1 MSTALAIVPQG
12 IALPAHLQTAENAA
26 AVAASN
32 AAAAG
37 GIKTGGF
44 PKISIEGGKFHEVDA
59 GVDGGHPRTY
69 MVAPKPGQPA
79 SPLMCL
85 ETVIIAANP
94 ALVKTYYAAK
104 WTKGMAE
111 TPNCQSSNGVTPD
124 VGVPNKQAD
133 VCATCP
139 QNQWGSKISEA
150 TGKEVKACTD
160 SKQLAV
166 LPAADLTYKALGLN
180 VTPAA
185 LGDWGKYIK
194 ALSDRNI
201 PITSVVTNITF
212 DHTASFPKLQ
222 FSYNRFLTAEEYQL
236 VQQRAAGDD
245 VKAIVQP
252 QRTLAL
258 PAPAALPAL
267 PAPTPPVTVPV
278 QIPADA
284 AKAPV
289 QVATQPATGFGA
301 APVGTTVNTPV
312 TTPAPEATK
321 RVRRTREQIA
331 AAEAATAAAMTP
343 PPAAPSLDV
352 TLAYLPTEVLMV
364 VKAVGADSAA
374 GKALLAAYPKPVE
387 APAPNPTVAP
397 APAAPAPTAAA
408 PAGFGASVSAAVA
421 AAPAAQAPAAGTT
434 AAGASLKALLEAKLG
449 INKPAGA

>member
-1 MSTALAIVPQG
+1 MSTALALVPQG
-12 IALPAHLQTAENAA
+12 IALPVHLQTAEAA
-26 AVAASN
+26 AQVAASN

-44 PKISIEGGKFHEVDA
+44 PKISIEGGKFHEVDSA
-59 GVDGGHPRTY
+59 VDGGHPRTY
-69 MVAPKPGQPA
+69 MVAPKPGQQPL
-79 SPLMCL
+79 PLMCL

-104 WTKGMAE
+104 WVKGMAE

-124 VGVPNKQAD
+124 VGVPNKQAE

-236 VQQRAAGDD
+236 VQQRMTGDD
-245 VKAIVQP
+245 VKAIVSNT
-252 QRTLAL
+252 RTLALAAPATLPAL
-258 PAPAALPAL
+258 PAPAAA
-267 PAPTPPVTVPV
+267 AP
-278 QIPADA
+278 
-284 AKAPV
+284 APV
-289 QVATQPATGFGA
+289 QPTLPPVAHQPPQPAPAPAGFGA
-301 APVGTTVNTPV
+301 APAATAPTQVA
-312 TTPAPEATK
+312 TPAQEAPK
-321 RVRRTREQIA
+321 RVRRTRAQI
-331 AAEAATAAAMTP
+331 EADALGQAPQA
-343 PPAAPSLDV
+343 PAAPEPLD
-352 TLAYLPTEVLMV
+352 LSYLPENILTTVML
-364 VKAVGADSAA
+364 VGPDSPA
-374 GKALLAAYPKPVE
+374 GKALLARFPKPVA
-387 APAPNPTVAP
+387 APTSQQAQPTASS
-397 APAAPAPTAAA
+397 ATRSEPAAAS
-408 PAGFGASVSAAVA
+408 AGFGATA
-421 AAPAAQAPAAGTT
+421 AAPAAQAPAAGVTT
-434 AAGASLKALLEAKLG
+434 AGASLKALLEAKLG
-449 INKPAGA
+449 IKPAAGA